1 MSLISKLKAIFVRKA
16 VGQKLDTSE
25 VVSDLVGGG
34 GVVGTVVGEVVE
46 EAAKVVKA
54 ERRRKK

>member
-1 MSLISKLKAIFVRKA
+1 MVQKA
-16 VGQKLDTSE
+16 VAQMLYTSE
-25 VVSDLVGGG
+25 VVSDLVGG

-54 ERRRKK
+54 ERRKKK

>member
-34 GVVGTVVGEVVE
+34 VVGTVVGEVVE

-54 ERRRKK
+54 ERRKKK